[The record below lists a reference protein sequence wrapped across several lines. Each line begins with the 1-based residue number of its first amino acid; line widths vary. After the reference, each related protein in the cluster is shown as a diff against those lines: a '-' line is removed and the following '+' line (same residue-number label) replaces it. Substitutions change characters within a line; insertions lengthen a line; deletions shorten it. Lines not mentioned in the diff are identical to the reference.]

1 MKNPKNIR
9 EKYEQS
15 HLSDIGDQYT
25 SFNIGKGWSM
35 GEVSLKSLHQKEEQN
50 QPSNN
55 LINSRNELLPKLQF
69 QTHYPLSIAKMMETD
84 HVDGGVQILV
94 QGGSKS
100 GSKVSLQSKDG
111 ETKSSRMEVI
121 QTGKTKDG
129 EES

>member
-1 MKNPKNIR
+1 MKNPKDIR

-35 GEVSLKSLHQKEEQN
+35 GEVSLKSLHQKDEQ
-50 QPSNN
+50 N

-69 QTHYPLSIAKMMETD
+69 QTHYPLTITKMMEND